1 MIEVKNYQLLKV
13 SSNKNFKR
21 ISNEIKKIEGI
32 ASANIENTK
41 NVLHI
46 EYEAEQPLKEKQW
59 KVLEEEILKAIHEYE
74 KKAQMIRIETVEKYR
89 KVLYLNGLDCAHCAM
104 RVETIAKRTLCHEQ
118 IIVDFP
124 TGRFIIETYDQ
135 KTIENILS
143 EVTKIAKMVD
153 DRIVVVEQDVAKK
166 RNFESVKKMS
176 LFQKMTMIIGMAAFV
191 ILWIIDMFWNKDKKL
206 WVYYLYIVPYLFIG
220 YPVIIRFFK
229 NLLRGQ
235 VLDETFLM
243 TIASIGAFVTQHP
256 SEAVMVVAFYQIGEI
271 LQNKAVNYSR
281 KSIMELLRIEVK
293 TALIKLDNEVTEVDV
308 ESLLPGDIVIVNK
321 GDTIPADGKIVAGKT
336 NIDTKNLTGESM
348 LKTVEVGD
356 EVLSGSIN
364 MSKMI
369 EVQVAKP
376 YRDSMISRIMDLV
389 ENASS
394 TKGKTE
400 TFITNFAKYY
410 TPIVVIVAFA
420 IGVVGS
426 LLDHSHA
433 NQWIYAAMEFLV
445 ISCPCA
451 LVISIPLCYFSAI
464 GVASR
469 LGILI
474 KGSNYIEALSQVEHV
489 VFDKTGTL
497 TEGAFTV
504 TNVVPMQEDITEEY
518 VLRMLIY
525 TEYYSNHPIG
535 ISIVEAY
542 GKENIFPEII
552 SDFQDVTGG
561 SKATVNGN
569 KILIGNDKLMR
580 ANKIEIPEIESPH
593 LVIHVVKNK
602 MYIGYVEIGDVIKQE
617 AKKVIETL
625 HQQHKT
631 CYMLTGD
638 SKQIAEEVAS
648 SIHMDIVYSEL
659 LPHQKVEIVE
669 EIKQSS
675 KGKTIFVGDGINDAP
690 VIACADVGI
699 AMGEAGS
706 DATIAIADVVIMTDN
721 LEKMT
726 DMIQIATK
734 AKRKVIQNVTFS
746 LTIKFI
752 VMWLTIIF
760 GITSSVT
767 GYVIELPLI
776 VAIFSDVGVS
786 LLAILNALLVMKL
799 KKTKQEDGVN
809 QQYE

>member
-13 SSNKNFKR
+13 SGNKNFKR

-41 NVLHI
+41 HVLHI
-46 EYEAEQPLKEKQW
+46 EYEVEQPLKEKQW
-59 KVLEEEILKAIHEYE
+59 KILEEEILKAIHEYE
-74 KKAQMIRIETVEKYR
+74 KKAQMVRIETVEKYR

-118 IIVDFP
+118 IIVDFS

-135 KTIENILS
+135 KTIENIRS

-153 DRIVVVEQDVAKK
+153 DRIVVVEQDVAKR
-166 RNFESVKKMS
+166 RNFENVKKMS
-176 LFQKMTMIIGMAAFV
+176 LFQKITMIGGMVAFV
-191 ILWIIDMFWNKDKKL
+191 ILWIIDVFWNKNQTM
-206 WVYYLYIVPYLFIG
+206 WMYYLYIVPYLLIG
-220 YPVIIRFFK
+220 YPVVIRFLK

-321 GDTIPADGKIVAGKT
+321 GDTIPADGKIVTGKT

-369 EVQVAKP
+369 EVKVAKP

-410 TPIVVIVAFA
+410 TPIVVIIAFA

-426 LLDHSHA
+426 LLDHSNA

-474 KGSNYIEALSQVEHV
+474 KGSNYIEALSQVENV

-518 VLRMLIY
+518 LLRMLIY

-580 ANKIEIPEIESPH
+580 ANKIEIPEIESTH

-602 MYIGYVEIGDVIKQE
+602 MYIGYVEIGDVIKKE
-617 AKKVIETL
+617 AKKIIDDL
-625 HQQHKT
+625 HKQHKT

-638 SKQIAEEVAS
+638 SKQIAEDVAN
-648 SIHMDIVYSEL
+648 SIEMDIVYSEL

-734 AKRKVIQNVTFS
+734 AKRKVIQNVIFS
-746 LTIKFI
+746 LTIKFV

-799 KKTKQEDGVN
+799 KKTKQEDGVE